1 MNLVITRIKGG
12 LGNQLFCYAA
22 SRRLAFVN
30 NLELVI
36 DDVTGFV
43 RDHQYQR
50 QYALNNFSIPIRKA
64 TSFERLEPFER
75 YRRGLAKIISR
86 HRSYNQ
92 RDYIEQEGD
101 DFDSRLLTVKPHG
114 TLYLDGY
121 WQSEQYFKDIE
132 PIIRKDLSII
142 PPDDETN
149 VSLARQIQN
158 SLAVAV
164 HVRFFDNPL
173 DNGFTNASAE
183 YYEKAILKINSFFP
197 DAHFY
202 IFSDQPAAARRLVLV
217 PDNRVTL
224 VSHNLS
230 DDSAYAD
237 LWLMSQCQHFIIANS
252 TFSWWGAWL
261 ASYAHK
267 QIIAPGFVRNGIM
280 SWGFKGLIPESWI
293 KI

>member
-1 MNLVITRIKGG
+1 MTKIITRIKGG

-22 SRRLAFVN
+22 ARRLAFVN
-30 NLELVI
+30 DCDFAI
-36 DDVTGFV
+36 DDKAGFK
-43 RDHQYQR
+43 RDKKYNR
-50 QYALNNFSIPIRKA
+50 KYALDHFSIPIRKA
-64 TSFERLEPFER
+64 TPFERLEPFER
-75 YRRGLAKIISR
+75 YRRGLKKIISR

-101 DFDSRLLTVKPHG
+101 DFDSRLLTVKPRG

-149 VSLARQIQN
+149 VALACQIQN

-173 DNGFTNASAE
+173 NNSITNASSE
-183 YYEKAILKINSFFP
+183 YYEKAILKINSFYP
-197 DAHFY
+197 EAHFF
-202 IFSDQPAAARRLVLV
+202 IFSDQPVAARRLVLL

-224 VSHNLS
+224 VSHNLG

-237 LWLMSQCQHFIIANS
+237 LWLMAQCQHFIIANS

-261 ASYAHK
+261 ASHAHK
-267 QIIAPGFVRNGIM
+267 QIIAPGFVRDGIM
-280 SWGFKGLIPESWI
+280 SWGFKGLLPESWI